1 MLNAEE
7 LLKRYPSLNRLMF
20 RSGRKR
26 VPVVRQLAATD
37 CGAASLAMVL
47 AYYGKIIPI
56 EDIRIVLGIGRNGS
70 NAEAILLAGRAY
82 GLRSRGVRAEIEALD
97 DLPAGAVLHWE
108 FRHFVVFE
116 RLLHNKVYIVDPAV
130 GRRVIPLEHFR
141 KSFTGVALIFEP
153 TESFEPGGK
162 KPKRIGG
169 LLQQVLERKDLLG
182 QIVSTS
188 LLVQILSA
196 ALPLFI
202 GILIDR
208 VVPRKDYSLL
218 LILTLGFCLFQA
230 FSLIAAFL
238 RTHLFIHLRAQL
250 EARFTFRFL
259 DHLVNLPYSYFQ
271 QHTSGD
277 LMVRLDSNS
286 NIREI
291 LTTTTLSAV
300 MDGAMASI
308 YMAFLLLASFRLSV
322 FVLIMAASRFLA
334 LVWLRWRQKQLL
346 SESIN
351 NASQSSTAQ
360 IELLSGMETLKAMG
374 LEQRAAENWSN
385 VFVDGLN
392 ISIKRGRL
400 DAVYSTLLG
409 LLGGIST
416 LGLIFYGT
424 YLVLEAR
431 LTLGEMM
438 AFSAL
443 ATGFLTPLTN
453 LVTSALQLQI
463 LEVYLERLNDV
474 METPPEQGNG
484 PVHAVA
490 PLTGNLVLENVSF
503 RYNVQDPLV
512 VRDISFEVA
521 PGMRIA
527 LVGRTGSG
535 KSTLARL
542 LAGLYQPVQGRILF
556 DGKDLKNLNLRSVR
570 RQLGIVTQETQLFGG
585 SIRHNIALSNPQM
598 GLERVILAAKLA
610 EVHDEIEAM
619 SLGYET
625 PLIDRGLSLSGGQR
639 QRLAIARALAANPRI
654 LILDEATSQLDT
666 VTEWHINENL
676 AALRCTRVVIA
687 HRLSTIRSAD
697 LILVLDSGVIVEQ
710 GTHDYLL
717 ATRGVYAGLA
727 EPQEAKSLIR
737 DEGVSN

>member
-1 MLNAEE
+1 
-7 LLKRYPSLNRLMF
+7 
-20 RSGRKR
+20 
-26 VPVVRQLAATD
+26 
-37 CGAASLAMVL
+37 
-47 AYYGKIIPI
+47 
-56 EDIRIVLGIGRNGS
+56 
-70 NAEAILLAGRAY
+70 
-82 GLRSRGVRAEIEALD
+82 
-97 DLPAGAVLHWE
+97 
-108 FRHFVVFE
+108 
-116 RLLHNKVYIVDPAV
+116 
-130 GRRVIPLEHFR
+130 
-141 KSFTGVALIFEP
+141 
-153 TESFEPGGK
+153 
-162 KPKRIGG
+162 
-169 LLQQVLERKDLLG
+169 
-182 QIVSTS
+182 
-188 LLVQILSA
+188 
-196 ALPLFI
+196 
-202 GILIDR
+202 
-208 VVPRKDYSLL
+208 
-218 LILTLGFCLFQA
+218 
-230 FSLIAAFL
+230 
-238 RTHLFIHLRAQL
+238 
-250 EARFTFRFL
+250 
-259 DHLVNLPYSYFQ
+259 
-271 QHTSGD
+271 
-277 LMVRLDSNS
+277 
-286 NIREI
+286 
-291 LTTTTLSAV
+291 
-300 MDGAMASI
+300 
-308 YMAFLLLASFRLSV
+308 
-322 FVLIMAASRFLA
+322 
-334 LVWLRWRQKQLL
+334 
-346 SESIN
+346 
-351 NASQSSTAQ
+351 
-360 IELLSGMETLKAMG
+360 METLKAMG